1 MARGDP
7 GSHPSVFFIIY
18 IYIYMYLLYSVYI
31 YIAYSIYIWE
41 FPKIGDPD
49 VVP

>member
-18 IYIYMYLLYSVYI
+18 TYMYLLYSVYI